1 MFSIVNI
8 AKILFIKEAKAL
20 LDDISEAE
28 KFKNIVLCN
37 NERNKKL
44 YEQIIKDRLRIK

>member
-1 MFSIVNI
+1 MFLIVNI
-8 AKILFIKEAKAL
+8 AKTLFLKEAKAL
-20 LDDISEAE
+20 LDDINEAE

-44 YEQIIKDRLRIK
+44 YEQIIKDRLKIK